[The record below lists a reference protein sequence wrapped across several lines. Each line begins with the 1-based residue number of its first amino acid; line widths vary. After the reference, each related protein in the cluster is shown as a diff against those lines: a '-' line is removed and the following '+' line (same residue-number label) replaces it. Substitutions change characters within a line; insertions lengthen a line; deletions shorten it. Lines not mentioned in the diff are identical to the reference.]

1 MRSFLFV
8 TAAAAALLPS
18 IALACGGEG
27 ITYYE
32 HYGTPAFAPN
42 GEITAVA
49 PTQHDVY
56 DWVGIAN
63 ATDPRTARGL
73 IEVMPE
79 MESTGPRIRLGASH
93 VFVRINGSLFR
104 LDEAATVRSAI
115 VDGIAS
121 FDATLDENPV
131 IVTGGW
137 SMEGVPSISI
147 RASAFGRRAALEEVA
162 TAPADTCDA
171 SKLAIAR
178 TAAGAVVGLCGDS
191 PFLFDGETI
200 TVLPPLGLGYLDT
213 IATAGFDAE
222 GALTFF
228 TTTPS
233 QHSYS
238 ESKLHAI
245 RRSAV
250 GEWSAET
257 IATLPLAS
265 IADGRLVAATADA
278 GVVAGFDEYD
288 GVAMHTFRRVDG
300 AWVTEKIA
308 DIATNDRLAVR
319 GDAASMQVLAGG
331 FTLRSYEQDPQSGAW
346 TSTELGA
353 IGFAGRNEWG
363 GGGCSLS
370 GMTATAP
377 NAALMMLALA
387 AMGLVIARRK

>member
-1 MRSFLFV
+1 MRSFLF
-8 TAAAAALLPS
+8 ALSSAAALLPS

-32 HYGTPAFAPN
+32 HYGTPAFAPS

-49 PTQHDVY
+49 PNHHDVY

-63 ATDPRTARGL
+63 ATDPRSTRGL

-79 MESTGPRIRLGASH
+79 MESTGPRIRVGAEH
-93 VFVRINGSLFR
+93 VFVRINGSLYR
-104 LDEAATVRSAI
+104 LDQDMTVRSSI

-121 FDATLDENPV
+121 FDATLDANPL
-131 IVTGGW
+131 IVTGAW
-137 SMEGVPSISI
+137 SMDGVPSIAIHAQNARST
-147 RASAFGRRAALEEVA
+147 ALEQLA

-178 TAAGAVVGLCGDS
+178 SGGSVVGLCGDS
-191 PFLFDGETI
+191 PFLFDGGAI

-213 IATAGFDAE
+213 IATAGVDADA
-222 GALTFF
+222 ALTFF
-228 TTTPS
+228 ATTPS
-233 QHSYS
+233 QESYA
-238 ESKLHAI
+238 ESTLHVI
-245 RRSAV
+245 RRSAA
-250 GEWSAET
+250 GAWSAET
-257 IATLPLAS
+257 IATLPLTV

-278 GVVAGFDEYD
+278 GVVAGFDEYY

-331 FTLRSYEQDPQSGAW
+331 FTLRSYEKDPQSGAW
-346 TSTELGA
+346 TATELGS
-353 IGFAGRNEWG
+353 IGFAGENRYG

-370 GMTATAP
+370 GTTATAP
-377 NAALMMLALA
+377 NAALMMMALA
-387 AMGLVIARRK
+387 ALGLVIARRK